1 MWVFNLEETFL
12 FPDLFEVL
20 NYGVSFY
27 LSHHNFK
34 QKVVFANK
42 IFTFELMMYLLNWQ
56 VLSNFATRQ
65 RTTMSPDVPPT
76 NQLSS
81 HERGRI
87 NPKCRLDVERCCR
100 PSLIEKVKFEIE
112 IEKKLILKCEEK
124 IGSHIKKSRNK
135 TYYVYKSKNNRAKR
149 CGSHR
154 DSRPLKKLPNT
165 ETVTKGGCCSP

>member
-1 MWVFNLEETFL
+1 
-12 FPDLFEVL
+12 
-20 NYGVSFY
+20 
-27 LSHHNFK
+27 
-34 QKVVFANK
+34 
-42 IFTFELMMYLLNWQ
+42 
-56 VLSNFATRQ
+56 
-65 RTTMSPDVPPT
+65 MSLDVPPT

-100 PSLIEKVKFEIE
+100 PSLVEKVKFEIE
-112 IEKKLILKCEEK
+112 IEIEIEKKLVLKCEEK

-154 DSRPLKKLPNT
+154 DNRPLKKLPNT
-165 ETVTKGGCCSP
+165 ETVTKGGCCSPQSLRISLYDRNCATTIAKGSYKCVMRFWDSEAAQRYRLHNYSGRQWVGCWFQS